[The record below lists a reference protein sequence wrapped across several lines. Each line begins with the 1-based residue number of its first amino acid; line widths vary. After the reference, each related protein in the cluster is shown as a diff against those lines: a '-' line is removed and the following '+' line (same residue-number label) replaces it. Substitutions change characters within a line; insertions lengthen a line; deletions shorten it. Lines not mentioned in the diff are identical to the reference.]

1 MLVIKMDMPKN
12 CKDCNL
18 QDECGWCQVC
28 GKSEIVDYESNE
40 RPSKCPIVCDTE
52 QIKESIH
59 DILFE
64 LSDGGTYLDVE
75 RQKVEDKIFEIIDKE
90 EEDTQ

>member
-12 CKDCNL
+12 CNDCNL
-18 QDECGWCQVC
+18 QDECGGCQVC
-28 GKSEIVDYESNE
+28 GKFGIVDYDSNE

-59 DILFE
+59 EILFE

-75 RQKVEDKIFEIIDKE
+75 RQKVEDKIFAIIDKH
-90 EEDTQ
+90 TL